1 MLCVYMAMIQ
11 ENMVIWSMATWKTTK
26 LCQALSR
33 LARVEVCNLI
43 MKTFY
48 QDQTTRLAELQQLGL
63 QMETTG
69 RFSPETVRRWRVRP
83 VCLTCPSMQFGQWQ
97 PRGVDTVTTL
107 SCGCPRPP
115 PCPRPTWSAS
125 MAAGARTR
133 RRWGTRRSGR
143 LSLTS
148 SSRWWRSYPHCREV
162 SGLFV

>member
-1 MLCVYMAMIQ
+1 MVLCVYMAMIQ
-11 ENMVIWSMATWKTTK
+11 ENMAILSMATWKTTK

-107 SCGCPRPP
+107 SCGCPRP
-115 PCPRPTWSAS
+115 RPVLVLPGVQVWQQGPGHEEGGVQEG
-125 MAAGARTR
+125 AG
-133 RRWGTRRSGR
+133 GF
-143 LSLTS
+143 L
-148 SSRWWRSYPHCREV
+148 
-162 SGLFV
+162 